1 MRTKIAQDWAAVTA
15 EETTERVRPLLLKIV
30 QHKVRETGS
39 KMVAYSKVA
48 AKIGGSAS
56 WLRKLLGRQPNVD
69 LAAHQFLNILSLY
82 RKLCE
87 RVEAEAENERVR
99 LEHLWSET
107 DASIASNLSM
117 GSSPAP
123 ATGRANRIQGPS
135 AA

>member
-15 EETTERVRPLLLKIV
+15 DETTERVRPLLSKII

-69 LAAHQFLNILSLY
+69 LAAHQFLNILTLY
-82 RKLCE
+82 RKLCD
-87 RVEAEAENERVR
+87 RIEAEAENERVR

-107 DASIASNLSM
+107 DASLASDLSM
-117 GSSPAP
+117 EPAQVAP
-123 ATGRANRIQGPS
+123 LAGANRIQGSS
-135 AA
+135 AS